1 MASLIGKTHNRQKS
15 KTKRLELTKL
25 KSLSSVLNKSE
36 KQLDFTEMTKDI
48 VNTRPQL
55 NKEITSQSHVID
67 QNDDDDFWEEKDELV
82 NNGSPS

>member
-1 MASLIGKTHNRQKS
+1 
-15 KTKRLELTKL
+15 
-25 KSLSSVLNKSE
+25 
-36 KQLDFTEMTKDI
+36 MTKDI